1 MKRHRRIRAGIAR
14 ICFACSA
21 ALAINGAALAGDLIR
36 APAVPQPTAPGDLV
50 GVVLENTLTH
60 AITPRYITFGTV
72 FARGQLPKGEA
83 ITAMVGG
90 KSEPAQIDVKNRY
103 PDGSVLFGVVT
114 LRAPAMA
121 SGADAPVML
130 RKAAPTPGTVAMM
143 PALEKHDI
151 TITLALNDP
160 GMPTRYVTVYAAK
173 LLAQAQ
179 AAGQTSPWLAGPLVS
194 ETRVSRHIQ
203 GSLRLVLDI
212 RAYASGS
219 VAADVQLNN
228 DIAMSPK
235 GGTET
240 YGIIIAQNGKPVFA
254 VPHIHQFQYQDWHTI
269 IRSGG
274 RAPINVVHDVAAME
288 RIGIV
293 PAYELKVGMTRS
305 TLVDELKSITAPGWD
320 APLAVNGVT
329 QYMPG
334 VGGRGDIGPTNA
346 ANTIWLI
353 TQNPVAAEYAM
364 GQADTAGAVP
374 WHFFYPKT
382 GEFLTTADIPSLWV
396 DGRGGPRSSTVGLTQ
411 QVSGKTGWHADVA
424 HEPDLSFIPYLMT
437 GRRYF
442 LDQQNAEADD
452 SEVSQWPAA
461 QARDGG
467 RGIIVG
473 PGEQVRGAAWSL
485 REVADAAY
493 IDPDGSPMR
502 HYFKQMVANN
512 MAYLKSHI
520 PAWTVQEGAPYGY
533 IIGTYGSGFTSIAP
547 WQQDYFATTMA
558 TMTDQGVPGA
568 RQVLDWETH
577 FLAGSLLP
585 QGPGY
590 NRRNG
595 IAYNLFI
602 QNPKTKQPAK
612 TWAELDEATRAG
624 GQSNGTGWAHSAG
637 DYGLTR
643 LAALASIYNATHSSK
658 ALQAY
663 DWLLHSGAP
672 FIDMQGYETTEQFWV
687 VPLSPH
693 KAH

>member
-1 MKRHRRIRAGIAR
+1 M
-14 ICFACSA
+14 
-21 ALAINGAALAGDLIR
+21 R

-130 RKAAPTPGTVAMM
+130 RKAAPTPGTVAIM

-173 LLAQAQ
+173 LLAKAR

-364 GQADTAGAVP
+364 GQADAAGAVP

-382 GEFLTTADIPSLWV
+382 GEFVTTADFPNLWV
-396 DGRGGPRSSTVGLTQ
+396 DGRGGSAPYTTGLTQ
-411 QVSGKTGWHADVA
+411 QVDGKTGWALDVA
-424 HEPDLSFIPYLMT
+424 HEPDLSYIPYLLT
-437 GRRYF
+437 GRRYY
-442 LDQQNAEADD
+442 LDQQNAEADY
-452 SEVSQWPAA
+452 SEVGQWPAP
-461 QARDGG
+461 QARNNGE
-467 RGIIVG
+467 GIIVG
-473 PGEQVRGAAWSL
+473 PSEQVRGAAWSL

-493 IDPDGSPMR
+493 INPDGSPMR
-502 HYFKQMVANN
+502 HYFQHVIKNN
-512 MAYLKSHI
+512 MAFLEKSI
-520 PAWTVQEGAPYGY
+520 PLWTKQQGDIYGY
-533 IIGTYGSGFTSIAP
+533 VVGTYGSGTNAFAP

-558 TMTDQGVPGA
+558 TMAFQGISGA
-568 RQVLDWETH
+568 RKILLWEDH
-577 FLAGSLLP
+577 FLAGSLLTKTT
-585 QGPGY
+585 GY
-590 NRRNG
+590 NRHNG
-595 IAYNLFI
+595 ISYNLFI
-602 QNPKTKQPAK
+602 QNKNSKQIAT
-612 TWAELDEATRAG
+612 TWAQLDQDTRDG
-624 GQSNGTGWAHSAG
+624 GQANGTGWAHSIG

-643 LAALASIYNATHSSK
+643 LAALASVYNATHSAE

-687 VPLSPH
+687 VPLSSR

>member
-1 MKRHRRIRAGIAR
+1 M
-14 ICFACSA
+14 
-21 ALAINGAALAGDLIR
+21 R

-130 RKAAPTPGTVAMM
+130 RKAAPTPGTVAIM

-212 RAYASGS
+212 RAYATGS

-293 PAYELKVGMTRS
+293 PAYELKVGMPRAD
-305 TLVDELKSITAPGWD
+305 LIAKLKAITAPGWD
-320 APLAVNGVT
+320 APLAVDGVT
-329 QYMPG
+329 QYMPMT
-334 VGGRGDIGPTNA
+334 GGRGSIGPTTA
-346 ANTIWLI
+346 ANAVWLI
-353 TQNPVAAEYAM
+353 TQNPVSAEYAL
-364 GQADTAGAVP
+364 GQADAAGAVP
-374 WHFFYPKT
+374 WHFFYEKT
-382 GEFLTTADIPSLWV
+382 DNFVTTADFPKLWV
-396 DGRGGPRSSTVGLTQ
+396 DGRGGPASYTTGLTQ
-411 QVSGKTGWHADVA
+411 QVDGKTGWTTDVA
-424 HEPDLSFIPYLMT
+424 HEPDLSYIAYLLT
-437 GRRYF
+437 GRRDY
-442 LDQQNAEADD
+442 LDQQNAEADY
-452 SEVSQWPAA
+452 SEVGQWPSP
-461 QARDGG
+461 QARNNGE
-467 RGIIVG
+467 GIIVG

-502 HYFKQMVANN
+502 QYFQHMVSNN
-512 MAYLKSHI
+512 MDYLKQNI
-520 PAWTVQEGAPYGY
+520 PVWTRQQGEPYGY
-533 IIGTYGSGFTSIAP
+533 IVGTYGSGTAAIAP
-547 WQQDYFATTMA
+547 WQQDYFASTMA
-558 TMTDQGVPGA
+558 TMVRQGVPGA
-568 RQVLDWETH
+568 RSTMLWEIH
-577 FLAGSLLP
+577 FLAGSVLTTT
-585 QGPGY
+585 PGY
-590 NRRNG
+590 NPRDG
-595 IAYNLFI
+595 ITYNMFVA
-602 QNPKTKQPAK
+602 NPKTNQRAT
-612 TWAELDEATRAG
+612 TWAEIEQDTKAG
-624 GQSNGTGWAHSAG
+624 GQANGTGWAHSDG
-637 DYGLTR
+637 DYGMTR
-643 LAALASIYNATHSSK
+643 MAALAGAYNATNAAP
-658 ALQAY
+658 ALQGY
-663 DWLLHSGAP
+663 EWVRHSGAP
-672 FIDMQGYETTEQFWV
+672 YTNVTGIQTTPQFWI
-687 VPLSPH
+687 VPETS
-693 KAH
+693 KQ